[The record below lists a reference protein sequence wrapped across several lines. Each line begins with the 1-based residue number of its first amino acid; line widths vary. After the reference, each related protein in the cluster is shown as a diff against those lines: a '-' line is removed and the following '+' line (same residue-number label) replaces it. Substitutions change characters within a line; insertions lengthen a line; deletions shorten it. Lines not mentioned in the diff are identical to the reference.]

1 MSVTATEVA
10 QILGGR
16 RVLGRSIRHLRDL
29 EELVREGVPKPAL
42 ERLVA
47 LLAAPYGS
55 GDRDLR
61 AGLRN
66 RIVSRATYQRVER
79 FNLQVSETTERL
91 ARLYALA
98 AAAFADGSAAAR
110 FMLTPHPELDDRTP
124 FDVALNEVGGRQV
137 EEVIERGLH
146 GLPA

>member
-1 MSVTATEVA
+1 MSVAATEVA
-10 QILGGR
+10 AVLGGR
-16 RVLGRSIRHLRDL
+16 RVLGRRIRHGRDL
-29 EELVREGVPKPAL
+29 EELIREGVPKPAL

-47 LLAAPYGS
+47 LLAEPYGS
-55 GDRDLR
+55 GGRDLR

-66 RIVSRATYQRVER
+66 RIVSRATYQRVVR

-98 AAAFADGSAAAR
+98 AAAFADRSAAAR

-124 FDVALNEVGGRQV
+124 FDVALTEVGGREV